1 AEDLKQKLTRIDK
14 WCEVGKSYDE
24 QATLSANVTKNDVI
38 IAISNTGQT
47 EDILQ
52 SLAVAHKAGA
62 QIISITKYSNNDVAD
77 LAHINLFYIS
87 SEKPVRSAAISI
99 HINMLKKI
107 DIFIYIL
114 NCGQTADIL

>member
-1 AEDLKQKLTRIDK
+1 VFGIGASAIIAEDLKQKLTRIDK

-52 SLAVAHKAGA
+52 SLALEHKAGA
-62 QIISITKYSNNDVAD
+62 QIISITIYNN
-77 LAHINLFYIS
+77 NSY
-87 SEKPVRSAAISI
+87 
-99 HINMLKKI
+99 NMNTI
-107 DIFIYIL
+107 T
-114 NCGQTADIL
+114 GQTENYLQTLA